1 MESSSTS
8 PRIVELAAKISISVS
23 QIQKLL
29 SSQGVPS
36 PSFTENSP
44 ERLPAN
50 TLHLQDAVL
59 DATTEL
65 HELLMEPVRLIFK
78 FCAVRALNRREYNKL
93 IFKDNKSRWDRRY
106 KPIRLRQCCPY
117 RRPDLIWRDCQ
128 SNGSG

>member
-1 MESSSTS
+1 MALSTKS
-8 PRIVELAAKISISVS
+8 PRIVELAATISASVS
-23 QIQKLL
+23 QLQELL

-50 TLHLQDAVL
+50 TIHLQDAVL

-78 FCAVRALNRREYNKL
+78 FCAVRA
-93 IFKDNKSRWDRRY
+93 
-106 KPIRLRQCCPY
+106 P
-117 RRPDLIWRDCQ
+117 
-128 SNGSG
+128 GSQLKGVH